1 MPYYFRATK
10 NMSIELLSSAPQSLG
25 FDSEIALWVAL
36 TIVFVIIEAC
46 TVTLLTSWFAIGS
59 IVAAILA
66 ALGAGFGWQVAVFFA
81 VSLTLLFTT
90 RPILNKFLN
99 KKSATNK
106 DTLIGIKAFTTE
118 TVNNLAET
126 GYVKINGVLWAAR
139 SVNGD
144 VINENTL
151 VEIIQIQG
159 NKLIVAPAKETIE
172 S

>member
-1 MPYYFRATK
+1 
-10 NMSIELLSSAPQSLG
+10 MSIELLSSAPQLLG

-36 TIVFVIIEAC
+36 TIIFVIIEAC
-46 TVTLLTSWFAIGS
+46 TATLLTSWFAIGS

-66 ALGAGFGWQVAVFFA
+66 ALGAGFGWQVAVFFV

-90 RPILNKFLN
+90 RPLLNKYLI
-99 KKSATNK
+99 KKTATNK
-106 DTLIGIKAFTTE
+106 DTLIGVKAFATQTID
-118 TVNNLAET
+118 NLAET

-139 SVNGD
+139 SSNGD

-159 NKLIVAPAKETIE
+159 NKLIVSPAKETTE